1 LIFCGTLSVF
11 STAILIFHPFKT
23 TIMKRIFY
31 ALSFTFIIAILI
43 TACGSKT
50 KAVNEKPAALT
61 HADTVGLAEFQD
73 WKAHNERVAAV
84 EAYKKSVEKTEATPA
99 VKRRATRQSGRMVT
113 ASENQAKLAKK
124 KGWSKAAKG
133 TAIGAGS
140 GAAIG
145 AVINKRNRALG
156 AVIGGVLGG
165 GVGYGIGRSMDKKEG
180 RY

>member
-1 LIFCGTLSVF
+1 
-11 STAILIFHPFKT
+11 
-23 TIMKRIFY
+23 MKRIFY
-31 ALSFTFIIAILI
+31 TLGFTFIIAILI

-50 KAVNEKPAALT
+50 KNATENTATLT
-61 HADTVGLAEFQD
+61 YADTVGLAEFQD

-84 EAYKKSVEKTEATPA
+84 ESYKKSVETAVAAPA
-99 VKRRATRQSGRMVT
+99 VRKRSSRQSGSMVS
-113 ASENQAKLAKK
+113 ASENQAKVAKK

-133 TAIGAGS
+133 TAIGVGS
-140 GAAIG
+140 GAVLG

-165 GVGYGIGRSMDKKEG
+165 GVGYGIGRSMDKKDG